1 MPQWG
6 QRSRDRLSTCHPL
19 LQRLMDSVIAAVDI
33 TVLCGHRSEA
43 EQNAAYRKGFSK
55 LQFPKSKHNSVPSM
69 AVDVAPYPID
79 WDDFE
84 AFETLASV
92 VKTHWNLI
100 PPEERGGWELQ
111 WGGDW
116 SRFRDMPHW
125 ELKRK

>member
-1 MPQWG
+1 MG
-6 QRSRDRLSTCHPL
+6 
-19 LQRLMDSVIAAVDI
+19 SVIEVMDI
-33 TVLCGHRSEA
+33 TVLCGHRTEA
-43 EQNAAYRKGFSK
+43 EQNDAYRKGFSK
-55 LQFPKSKHNSVPSM
+55 LQFPKSKHNSMPSM
-69 AVDVAPYPID
+69 AVDIAPYPID

-84 AFETLASV
+84 RFETVASV

-100 PPEERGGWELQ
+100 PHEERRGWELQ

>member
-1 MPQWG
+1 MPQFS
-6 QRSRDRLSTCHPL
+6 QRSRDRLNTCHPL
-19 LQRLMDSVIAAVDI
+19 LQRLMGSVIEVMDI
-33 TVLCGHRSEA
+33 SVLCGHRTEA
-43 EQNAAYRKGFSK
+43 EQNDAYRKGFSK
-55 LQFPKSKHNSVPSM
+55 LQFPKSKHNSMPSM
-69 AVDVAPYPID
+69 AVDIAPYPID

-84 AFETLASV
+84 RFETVASV

-100 PPEERGGWELQ
+100 PHEERRGWELQ